1 MQTLNEEYKSTIHE
15 ILRLSRDIRLYYDR
29 SLEKYNIGIAHIFLL
44 EYIAA
49 NPGTYANCLTDRF
62 KAEKSTVSKSLRRL
76 AEEGYIKSEAD
87 EDDRR
92 ARKLYPTPLAEAAL
106 KGINETQERL
116 EGAIA
121 ASLAKEDLAM
131 LKSLLART
139 RSSVI
144 SLEGAENEQQQ

>member
-1 MQTLNEEYKSTIHE
+1 MKTSEDYKTTVHG

-76 AEEGYIKSEAD
+76 AEEGYIRAEAD
-87 EDDRR
+87 EDDHR
-92 ARKLYPTPLAEAAL
+92 ARKLYPTPSSEEVLR
-106 KGINETQERL
+106 GINETQERL
-116 EGAIA
+116 EGALA
-121 ASLAKEDLAM
+121 ASLGKTDLDTFGG
-131 LKSLLART
+131 LLARIEA
-139 RSSVI
+139 SVL
-144 SLEGAENEQQQ
+144 SLEGEQNEQ